1 MASRPAP
8 QDARNRR
15 VALMAGAFAL
25 LMLGLGFAA
34 VPLYRIFC
42 EATGYGG
49 TPRRVSEAQ
58 AATVQG
64 TGSTV
69 SVRFDANVA
78 TNMAWSFRPDQ
89 ITQNVKL
96 GQRQMATF
104 YAKNLTARAITGTA
118 TFNIQPD
125 SAARFF
131 NKIQCFCFTQQ
142 RLMPGQEVH
151 MPVIYYVDP
160 AILDDKDNKGTEQI
174 TLSYTFNEVPDDPA
188 LGRTLGAQ
196 SSAKPLDRSLNQR

>member
-64 TGSTV
+64 TGSTM

-104 YAKNLTARAITGTA
+104 YAKNLTARPITGTA

-174 TLSYTFNEVPDDPA
+174 TLSYTFNQVPDDPK
-188 LGRTLGAQ
+188 LSAQ
-196 SSAKPLDRSLNQR
+196 SSAKALDRSYKQR

>member
-64 TGSTV
+64 TGNTM

-104 YAKNLTARAITGTA
+104 YAKNLTARPITGTA

-174 TLSYTFNEVPDDPA
+174 TLSYTFNQVPDDPK
-188 LGRTLGAQ
+188 LSAQ
-196 SSAKPLDRSLNQR
+196 SSAKALDRSYKQR

>member
-15 VALMAGAFAL
+15 VALMAAAFAL

-64 TGSTV
+64 TGSTM

-104 YAKNLTARAITGTA
+104 YAKNLTARPITGTA

-174 TLSYTFNEVPDDPA
+174 TLSYTFNQVPDDPK
-188 LGRTLGAQ
+188 LSAQ
-196 SSAKPLDRSLNQR
+196 SSAKALDRSYKQR

>member
-58 AATVQG
+58 AAAVQG
-64 TGSTV
+64 TGSTM

-104 YAKNLTARAITGTA
+104 YAKNLTARAITGTD

-174 TLSYTFNEVPDDPA
+174 TLSYTFNQVPDDPK
-188 LGRTLGAQ
+188 LSAQ
-196 SSAKPLDRSLNQR
+196 SSAKALDRSYKQR

>member
-58 AATVQG
+58 AAAVQG
-64 TGSTV
+64 TGSTM

-174 TLSYTFNEVPDDPA
+174 TLSYTFNQVPDDPK
-188 LGRTLGAQ
+188 LSAQ
-196 SSAKPLDRSLNQR
+196 SSAKALDRSYKQR

>member
-64 TGSTV
+64 TGSTM

-174 TLSYTFNEVPDDPA
+174 TLSYTFNQVPDDPK
-188 LGRTLGAQ
+188 LSAQ
-196 SSAKPLDRSLNQR
+196 SSAKALDRSYKQR

>member
-8 QDARNRR
+8 QDVRNRR
-15 VALMAGAFAL
+15 VAIMAGAFAL
-25 LMLGLGFAA
+25 LMLGLGYAA

-58 AATVQG
+58 AAGVRG
-64 TGSTV
+64 TGATM

-78 TNMAWSFRPDQ
+78 TNMAWNFRPDQ
-89 ITQNVKL
+89 ITQTVKL

-104 YAKNLTARAITGTA
+104 YAKNLTARPITGTA

-174 TLSYTFNEVPDDPA
+174 TLSYTFNQVADDPSI
-188 LGRTLGAQ
+188 GAG
-196 SSAKPLDRSLNQR
+196 STPKPLDRLAKQR